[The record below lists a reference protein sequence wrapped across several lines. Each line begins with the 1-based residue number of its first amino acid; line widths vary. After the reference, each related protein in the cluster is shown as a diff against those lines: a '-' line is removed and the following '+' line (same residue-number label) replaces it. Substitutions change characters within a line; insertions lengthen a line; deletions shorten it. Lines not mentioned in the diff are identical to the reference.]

1 MSVKKI
7 LFLEQ
12 YPFQKKYNSLKLNIK
27 QFFYSN
33 HDLKVSFFEANLN

>member
-1 MSVKKI
+1 MSVEKFYFWNNI
-7 LFLEQ
+7 LFK
-12 YPFQKKYNSLKLNIK
+12 KKYNSLKLNIK